1 MQILVKRVYEEP
13 AESDGLRVLVDRLW
27 PRGMAKEKAKVDAWL
42 KELAPSSALR
52 KWFGHEPAKWEEFQ
66 KRYSEELDAN
76 PAVAD
81 FLTRYQ
87 EQAVVTLLYGAKDEK
102 HNQALV
108 LQSYLKD
115 TIGPGTAGTR

>member
-1 MQILVKRVYEEP
+1 MRILVKRVYEEP
-13 AESDGLRVLVDRLW
+13 AKSDGLRVLVDRLW
-27 PRGMAKEKAKVDAWL
+27 PRGMTKEKAKVDAWW

-66 KRYSEELDAN
+66 KRYFKELDSN

-81 FLTRYQ
+81 FLARYQ

-102 HNQALV
+102 HNQALL
-108 LQSYLKD
+108 LQIYLKD
-115 TIGPGTAGTR
+115 KIALGPTG